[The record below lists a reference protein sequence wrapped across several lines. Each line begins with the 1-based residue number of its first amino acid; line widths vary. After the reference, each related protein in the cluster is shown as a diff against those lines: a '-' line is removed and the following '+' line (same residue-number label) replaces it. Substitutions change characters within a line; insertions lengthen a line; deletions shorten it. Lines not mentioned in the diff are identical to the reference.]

1 LYIVLKR
8 IVIDVLKWIV
18 VFLIFAVAFQ
28 IAFMSITQQV
38 DPDISVWTSTVSNGT
53 FMGAYMTIIGDWA
66 TTMAVIEPSWFGVVL
81 VSLYALIA
89 QILLVNLLIA
99 MMGDTFNNVRQNI
112 KQEWPFWRY
121 NTILVYKFSSA
132 NPPPLNI
139 IVVPL
144 VFLYRKFFEGEIYKK
159 IKNTP
164 VADKHVKE
172 KKMQETNPRNCVKIA
187 QEQFLKDLAAEAQ
200 KSLPAVQHNI
210 LKVAEDIN
218 TDNRVQFSE
227 ISKRVEEINA
237 KIENLN
243 NVHTKL
249 NSFNDKIEET
259 LNNNMAAMTK
269 ILERLAPKEA
279 PISTPRAPTPASSP
293 SRSVPLTE
301 QDEDDYS
308 MALFGVHK
316 NT

>member
-1 LYIVLKR
+1 LEIQY
-8 IVIDVLKWIV
+8 
-18 VFLIFAVAFQ
+18 F
-28 IAFMSITQQV
+28 
-38 DPDISVWTSTVSNGT
+38 
-53 FMGAYMTIIGDWA
+53 
-66 TTMAVIEPSWFGVVL
+66 
-81 VSLYALIA
+81 
-89 QILLVNLLIA
+89 
-99 MMGDTFNNVRQNI
+99 
-112 KQEWPFWRY
+112 
-121 NTILVYKFSSA
+121 LVYKFSSA

-139 IVVPL
+139 VVVPL
-144 VFLYRKFFEGEIYKK
+144 VFLYRKFFGIKEGESYKK

-227 ISKRVEEINA
+227 ISKRVEEINT
-237 KIENLN
+237 KIEILL
-243 NVHTKL
+243 HTKL
-249 NSFNDKIEET
+249 NSFHERIETINNNMNTKLNSFNEKIET

>member
-1 LYIVLKR
+1 LQTAYIGLSLPDAILQNAALQNASINLLIVAAIFSFVRLLDAFTFNKELGTLYIVLKR

-121 NTILVYKFSSA
+121 NTSWC
-132 NPPPLNI
+132 
-139 IVVPL
+139 
-144 VFLYRKFFEGEIYKK
+144 
-159 IKNTP
+159 
-164 VADKHVKE
+164 
-172 KKMQETNPRNCVKIA
+172 TN
-187 QEQFLKDLAAEAQ
+187 
-200 KSLPAVQHNI
+200 SHLPTRRH
-210 LKVAEDIN
+210 
-218 TDNRVQFSE
+218 
-227 ISKRVEEINA
+227 
-237 KIENLN
+237 
-243 NVHTKL
+243 
-249 NSFNDKIEET
+249 
-259 LNNNMAAMTK
+259 
-269 ILERLAPKEA
+269 
-279 PISTPRAPTPASSP
+279 
-293 SRSVPLTE
+293 
-301 QDEDDYS
+301 
-308 MALFGVHK
+308 
-316 NT
+316 